1 MPKHAFGVDRISEDN
16 SPEGRHKRAQ
26 DRDSLL
32 LTATLR
38 RVGRGDPVPVRIRNL
53 SAGGLMAEHGPVLPV
68 GAEVEI
74 DLRGVG
80 LVRGVVAWSTEGRV
94 GIAFV
99 EEIDPKAA
107 RKPVAVRTPEA
118 KPLKRP
124 L

>member
-1 MPKHAFGVDRISEDN
+1 MSENDSSEDQ
-16 SPEGRHKRAQ
+16 PVAYKRAQ
-26 DRDSLL
+26 ERDSLL

-38 RVGRGDPVPVRIRNL
+38 RVGRGDPVPVRVRNL

-68 GAEVEI
+68 GAEVEVE
-74 DLRGVG
+74 LRGIG
-80 LVRGVVAWSTEGRV
+80 LVRGTVAWSTEGRV

-107 RKPVAVRTPEA
+107 RKPVAVRPTET

>member
-1 MPKHAFGVDRISEDN
+1 VFGVNRISENN
-16 SPEGRHKRAQ
+16 SPDGRHKRAQ

-80 LVRGVVAWSTEGRV
+80 LVRGTVAWSTEGRIGV
-94 GIAFV
+94 AFV

-107 RKPVAVRTPEA
+107 RKPVTVRAAEE
-118 KPLKRP
+118 KPRKRP

>member
-1 MPKHAFGVDRISEDN
+1 MFGVDRISEN
-16 SPEGRHKRAQ
+16 SSPGGVRKRSQ

-38 RVGRGDPVPVRIRNL
+38 RVGRGAPVPVRIRNL

-74 DLRGVG
+74 ELRNVG
-80 LVRGVVAWSTEGRV
+80 MVRGTVAWSAEGRV
-94 GIAFV
+94 GIAFD
-99 EEIDPKAA
+99 EEIDPKAV
-107 RKPVAVRTPEA
+107 RKPVTVRQPAEE

>member
-1 MPKHAFGVDRISEDN
+1 
-16 SPEGRHKRAQ
+16 
-26 DRDSLL
+26 
-32 LTATLR
+32 
-38 RVGRGDPVPVRIRNL
+38 
-53 SAGGLMAEHGPVLPV
+53 MAEHGPVLPV

>member
-1 MPKHAFGVDRISEDN
+1 M
-16 SPEGRHKRAQ
+16 
-26 DRDSLL
+26 L

-38 RVGRGDPVPVRIRNL
+38 RVGRGDAVPVRIRNL

-80 LVRGVVAWSTEGRV
+80 QVRGTVAWSAEGRIGV
-94 GIAFV
+94 AFV
-99 EEIDPKAA
+99 EEIDPKAV
-107 RKPVAVRTPEA
+107 RKPVTVRAPEE